1 MSVYL
6 SRVLEYAVPCL
17 IFWGVLAVS
26 VAYDRSRFRNCIYLL
41 LAASSTVPLFCV
53 MSGGHELGT
62 ARAFSILAFAALLT
76 VPFVLI
82 ANGMTMYRREGN
94 SLANMLSLLLGLVM
108 GVGEF
113 CFFLFFVFPIFWAE
127 GTSQFINT
135 GMKVLLFISLSI
147 MYGSV
152 VFAAFMGYTLLLQ
165 IIPRKRDFDYVI
177 IHGSGLLRGREVS
190 KLRGREVSKLLADRI
205 DKAIEVYEKDPTPP
219 ILIPSGG
226 KGRDEEI
233 SEAEAM
239 EQYLIEHGIPK
250 DHIIKEDRSTTT
262 RENLAFSKKIIDE
275 RDADP
280 YVALVTSNYH
290 VYRALSLC
298 DDIDLECTG
307 IGAHVARY
315 YWPSALLREF
325 AAIMSKKKNLL
336 IFIAGW
342 LCSVIPTMDAVM
354 WSVIQ

>member
-6 SRVLEYAVPCL
+6 SRVFEYAVPCL
-17 IFWGVLAVS
+17 LFWGVLAVS
-26 VAYDRSRFRNCIYLL
+26 VSVDRSRFRNCIYLL
-41 LAASSTVPLFCV
+41 LAAASSAPLFCV
-53 MSGGHELGT
+53 LSGSHALGT
-62 ARAFSILAFAALLT
+62 ARALSILIFAVLLS
-76 VPFVLI
+76 VPAVLI
-82 ANGMTMYRREGN
+82 ENGVIMYRKEGR
-94 SLANMLSLLLGLVM
+94 SLQNMLSLLMGLLV
-108 GVGEF
+108 GVGEL
-113 CFFLFFVFPIFWAE
+113 CFFLFFIFPIFWSDQNSE
-127 GTSQFINT
+127 FITT
-135 GMKVLLFISLSI
+135 GMKVLLFISLSVI
-147 MYGSV
+147 YVSV
-152 VFAAFMGYTLLLQ
+152 VFVSFMSYTVLLQ
-165 IIPRKRDFDYVI
+165 LIPRKRDFDYVI
-177 IHGSGLLRGREVS
+177 IHGSGL
-190 KLRGREVSKLLADRI
+190 LRGREVSKLLADRI

-298 DDIDLECTG
+298 NDIDLECTG

>member
-1 MSVYL
+1 MSGYL
-6 SRVLEYAVPCL
+6 SRVFEYAVPCL
-17 IFWGVLAVS
+17 LFWGVLAVS
-26 VAYDRSRFRNCIYLL
+26 VTVDRSRFRNCIYLL
-41 LAASSTVPLFCV
+41 LAAASSAPLFCV
-53 MSGGHELGT
+53 LSGSHALGT
-62 ARAFSILAFAALLT
+62 ARALSILIFAVLLS
-76 VPFVLI
+76 VPAVLI
-82 ANGMTMYRREGN
+82 ENGVIMYRKEGR
-94 SLANMLSLLLGLVM
+94 SLQNMLSLLMGILV
-108 GVGEF
+108 GVGEL
-113 CFFLFFVFPIFWAE
+113 CFFLFFIFPIFWSDQNSE
-127 GTSQFINT
+127 FITT
-135 GMKVLLFISLSI
+135 GMKVLLFISLSVI
-147 MYGSV
+147 YVSV
-152 VFAAFMGYTLLLQ
+152 VFVSFMSYTVLLQ
-165 IIPRKRDFDYVI
+165 LIPRKRDFDYVI
-177 IHGSGLLRGREVS
+177 IHGSGL
-190 KLRGREVSKLLADRI
+190 LRGREVSKLLADRI

-275 RDADP
+275 RDTDP

>member
-1 MSVYL
+1 MSGYL
-6 SRVLEYAVPCL
+6 SRVFEFAVPCL
-17 IFWGVLAVS
+17 LFWGVLAVS
-26 VAYDRSRFRNCIYLL
+26 VSADRSRFRNCIYLL
-41 LAASSTVPLFCV
+41 LAAASTAPLFCV
-53 MSGGHELGT
+53 LSGRHALGT
-62 ARAFSILAFAALLT
+62 ARALSILIFAVLLS

-82 ANGMTMYRREGN
+82 ENGVIMYRKEGR
-94 SLANMLSLLLGLVM
+94 SLANMLSLIMGILV
-108 GVGEF
+108 GVGEM
-113 CFFLFFVFPIFWAE
+113 CFFLFFIFPIFW
-127 GTSQFINT
+127 SDQNSDFITT
-135 GMKVLLFISLSI
+135 GMKVLLFISLSV
-147 MYGSV
+147 MYVSV
-152 VFAAFMGYTLLLQ
+152 VFVSFMSYTVLLQ
-165 IIPRKRDFDYVI
+165 LIPRKRDFDYVI
-177 IHGSGLLRGREVS
+177 IHGSGL
-190 KLRGREVSKLLADRI
+190 LRGREVSKLLADRI

-250 DHIIKEDRSTTT
+250 DHIIREDRSTTT
-262 RENLAFSKKIIDE
+262 RENLIFSKKIIDE
-275 RDADP
+275 RAADP

-342 LCSVIPTMDAVM
+342 LCSVIPAMDVVM
-354 WSVIQ
+354 WRVIQ

>member
-1 MSVYL
+1 MYL
-6 SRVLEYAVPCL
+6 SAAGSGVFGAAFLCALSIL
-17 IFWGVLAVS
+17 IFAVLLS
-26 VAYDRSRFRNCIYLL
+26 VPA
-41 LAASSTVPLFCV
+41 
-53 MSGGHELGT
+53 
-62 ARAFSILAFAALLT
+62 
-76 VPFVLI
+76 VLI
-82 ANGMTMYRREGN
+82 ENGVIMYRKEGR
-94 SLANMLSLLLGLVM
+94 SLQNMLSLLMGILV
-108 GVGEF
+108 GVGEL
-113 CFFLFFVFPIFWAE
+113 CFFLFFIFPIFWSDQNSE
-127 GTSQFINT
+127 FITT
-135 GMKVLLFISLSI
+135 GMKVLLFISLSVI
-147 MYGSV
+147 YVSV
-152 VFAAFMGYTLLLQ
+152 VFVSFMSYTVLLQ
-165 IIPRKRDFDYVI
+165 LIPRKRDFDYVI
-177 IHGSGLLRGREVS
+177 IHGSGL
-190 KLRGREVSKLLADRI
+190 LRGREVSKLLADRI

>member
-1 MSVYL
+1 MSGYL
-6 SRVLEYAVPCL
+6 SRVFEYAVPCL
-17 IFWGVLAVS
+17 LFWGVLAVS
-26 VAYDRSRFRNCIYLL
+26 VSVDRSRFRNCIYLL
-41 LAASSTVPLFCV
+41 LAAASSAPLFCV
-53 MSGGHELGT
+53 LSGSHALGT
-62 ARAFSILAFAALLT
+62 ARALSILIFAVLLS
-76 VPFVLI
+76 VPAVLI
-82 ANGMTMYRREGN
+82 ENGVIMYRKEGR
-94 SLANMLSLLLGLVM
+94 SLQNMLSLIMGILV
-108 GVGEF
+108 GVGEL
-113 CFFLFFVFPIFWAE
+113 CFFLFFIFPIFWSDRNSE
-127 GTSQFINT
+127 FITT
-135 GMKVLLFISLSI
+135 GMKVLLFISLSVI
-147 MYGSV
+147 YVSV
-152 VFAAFMGYTLLLQ
+152 VFVSFMSYTVLLQ
-165 IIPRKRDFDYVI
+165 LIPRKRDFDYVI

-190 KLRGREVSKLLADRI
+190 KLLADRI
-205 DKAIEVYEKDPTPP
+205 DKAIEVYGKDPTPP

-262 RENLAFSKKIIDE
+262 RENLVFSKKIIDE
-275 RDADP
+275 RAADP

-342 LCSVIPTMDAVM
+342 LCSVIPAMDAVM
-354 WSVIQ
+354 WSVLQ

>member
-1 MSVYL
+1 MSGYL
-6 SRVLEYAVPCL
+6 SRVFEYAVPCL
-17 IFWGVLAVS
+17 LFWGVLAVS
-26 VAYDRSRFRNCIYLL
+26 VTVDRSRFRNCIYLL
-41 LAASSTVPLFCV
+41 LAAASSAPLFCV
-53 MSGGHELGT
+53 LSGSHALGT
-62 ARAFSILAFAALLT
+62 ARALSILIFAVLLS
-76 VPFVLI
+76 VPAVLI
-82 ANGMTMYRREGN
+82 ENGVIMYRKEGR
-94 SLANMLSLLLGLVM
+94 SLQNMLSLLMGILV
-108 GVGEF
+108 GVGEL
-113 CFFLFFVFPIFWAE
+113 CFFLFFIFPIFWSDQNSE
-127 GTSQFINT
+127 FITT
-135 GMKVLLFISLSI
+135 GMKVLLFISLSVI
-147 MYGSV
+147 YVSV
-152 VFAAFMGYTLLLQ
+152 VFVSFMSYTVLLQ
-165 IIPRKRDFDYVI
+165 LIPRKRDFDYVI
-177 IHGSGLLRGREVS
+177 IHGSGL
-190 KLRGREVSKLLADRI
+190 LRGREVSKLLADRI

-250 DHIIKEDRSTTT
+250 DHIIKEDRSATT

>member
-1 MSVYL
+1 MSGYL
-6 SRVLEYAVPCL
+6 SRVFEYAVPCL
-17 IFWGVLAVS
+17 LFWGVLAVS
-26 VAYDRSRFRNCIYLL
+26 VTVDRSRFRNCIYLL
-41 LAASSTVPLFCV
+41 LAAASTAPLFCV
-53 MSGGHELGT
+53 LSGRHALGT
-62 ARAFSILAFAALLT
+62 ARALSILIFAVLLS
-76 VPFVLI
+76 VPAVLI
-82 ANGMTMYRREGN
+82 ENGVIMYRKEGR
-94 SLANMLSLLLGLVM
+94 SLQNMLSLLMGILV
-108 GVGEF
+108 GVGEL
-113 CFFLFFVFPIFWAE
+113 CFFLFFIFPIFWSDQNSE
-127 GTSQFINT
+127 FITT
-135 GMKVLLFISLSI
+135 GMKVLLFISLSVI
-147 MYGSV
+147 YVSV
-152 VFAAFMGYTLLLQ
+152 VFVSFMSYTVLLQ
-165 IIPRKRDFDYVI
+165 LIPRKRDFDYVI
-177 IHGSGLLRGREVS
+177 IHGSGL
-190 KLRGREVSKLLADRI
+190 LRGREVSKLLADRI

>member
-1 MSVYL
+1 MCGYL
-6 SRVLEYAVPCL
+6 SRVFEYAVPCL
-17 IFWGVLAVS
+17 LFWGVLAVS
-26 VAYDRSRFRNCIYLL
+26 VTVDRSRFRNCIYLL
-41 LAASSTVPLFCV
+41 LAAASSAPLFCV
-53 MSGGHELGT
+53 LSGSHALGT
-62 ARAFSILAFAALLT
+62 ARALSILIFAVLLS
-76 VPFVLI
+76 VPAVLI
-82 ANGMTMYRREGN
+82 ENGVIMYRKEGR
-94 SLANMLSLLLGLVM
+94 SLQNMLSLLMGILV
-108 GVGEF
+108 GVGEL
-113 CFFLFFVFPIFWAE
+113 CFFLFFIFPIFWSDQNSE
-127 GTSQFINT
+127 FITT
-135 GMKVLLFISLSI
+135 GMKVLLFISLSVI
-147 MYGSV
+147 YVSV
-152 VFAAFMGYTLLLQ
+152 VFVSFMSYTVLLQ
-165 IIPRKRDFDYVI
+165 LIPRKRDFDYVI
-177 IHGSGLLRGREVS
+177 IHGSGL
-190 KLRGREVSKLLADRI
+190 LRGREVSKLLADRI

-262 RENLAFSKKIIDE
+262 RENLVFSKKIIDE

>member
-1 MSVYL
+1 MSDYL
-6 SRVLEYAVPCL
+6 SRVFEYAVPCL
-17 IFWGVLAVS
+17 LFWGVLAVS
-26 VAYDRSRFRNCIYLL
+26 VSVDRSRFRNCIYLL
-41 LAASSTVPLFCV
+41 LAAASSAPLFCV
-53 MSGGHELGT
+53 LSGRHAPGT
-62 ARAFSILAFAALLT
+62 TRALSILIFAVLLS
-76 VPFVLI
+76 VPAVLI
-82 ANGMTMYRREGN
+82 ENGVIMYRKEGR
-94 SLANMLSLLLGLVM
+94 SLQNMLSLLMGILV
-108 GVGEF
+108 GVGEL
-113 CFFLFFVFPIFWAE
+113 CFFLFFIFPIFWSDQNSE
-127 GTSQFINT
+127 FITT
-135 GMKVLLFISLSI
+135 GMKVLLFISLSVI
-147 MYGSV
+147 YVSV
-152 VFAAFMGYTLLLQ
+152 VFVSFMSYTVLLQ
-165 IIPRKRDFDYVI
+165 LIPRKRDFDYVI
-177 IHGSGLLRGREVS
+177 IHGSGL
-190 KLRGREVSKLLADRI
+190 LRGREVSKLLADRI

>member
-1 MSVYL
+1 MSGYL
-6 SRVLEYAVPCL
+6 SRVFEYAVPCL
-17 IFWGVLAVS
+17 LFWGVLAVS
-26 VAYDRSRFRNCIYLL
+26 VTVDRSRFRNCIYLL
-41 LAASSTVPLFCV
+41 LAAASSAPLFCV
-53 MSGGHELGT
+53 LSGSHALGT
-62 ARAFSILAFAALLT
+62 ARALSILIFAVLLS
-76 VPFVLI
+76 VPAVLI
-82 ANGMTMYRREGN
+82 ENGVIMYRKEGR
-94 SLANMLSLLLGLVM
+94 SLQNMLSLLMGILV
-108 GVGEF
+108 GVGGL
-113 CFFLFFVFPIFWAE
+113 CFFLFFIFPIFWSDQNSE
-127 GTSQFINT
+127 FITT
-135 GMKVLLFISLSI
+135 GMKVLLFISLSVI
-147 MYGSV
+147 YVSV
-152 VFAAFMGYTLLLQ
+152 VFVSFMSYTVLLQ
-165 IIPRKRDFDYVI
+165 LIPRKRDFDYVI
-177 IHGSGLLRGREVS
+177 IHGSGL
-190 KLRGREVSKLLADRI
+190 LRGREVSKLLADRI

>member
-1 MSVYL
+1 MSGYL
-6 SRVLEYAVPCL
+6 SRVFEYAVPCL
-17 IFWGVLAVS
+17 LFWGVLALSVS
-26 VAYDRSRFRNCIYLL
+26 VDRSRFRNCIYLL
-41 LAASSTVPLFCV
+41 LAAASTAPLFCV
-53 MSGGHELGT
+53 LSGRHALGT
-62 ARAFSILAFAALLT
+62 ARALSILIFAVLLS
-76 VPFVLI
+76 VPVVLI
-82 ANGMTMYRREGN
+82 ENGVIMYRKEGR
-94 SLANMLSLLLGLVM
+94 SLANMLSLIMGVLV

-113 CFFLFFVFPIFWAE
+113 CLFLFFIFPIFWSDRNSE
-127 GTSQFINT
+127 FITT
-135 GMKVLLFISLSI
+135 GMKVLLFISLSVV
-147 MYGSV
+147 YVSL
-152 VFAAFMGYTLLLQ
+152 VFAAFMSYTVLLQ
-165 IIPRKRDFDYVI
+165 LIPRKRDFDYVI
-177 IHGSGLLRGREVS
+177 IHGSGL
-190 KLRGREVSKLLADRI
+190 LRGREVSKLLADRI

-239 EQYLIEHGIPK
+239 EKYLTEHGIPK
-250 DHIIKEDRSTTT
+250 DQIIREDRSKTT
-262 RENLAFSKKIIDE
+262 RENLVFSKKIIDE
-275 RDADP
+275 RDTDP

-342 LCSVIPTMDAVM
+342 LCSVIPAMDAVM